1 MFSVE
6 ADGPGL
12 YRIVDS
18 DGVVLHEGLSNR
30 DAWRMYDEM
39 EPAAPRA
46 EVTKPKRRKPRK
58 NKRQRKAA
66 KFPRSPM
73 RSKTGRSG
81 AKEDAW
87 KDRHTSG
94 AAGPCRRICP
104 KTGRVIEVI
113 G

>member
-6 ADGPGL
+6 PDGDGL
-12 YRIVDS
+12 YRVVDS
-18 DGVVLHEGLSNR
+18 DGVVLHESLSNR
-30 DAWRMYDEM
+30 DAWRKYDEI
-39 EPAAPRA
+39 EAPAPRA
-46 EVTKPKRRKPRK
+46 EVTKRKRRKTRK

-66 KFPRSPM
+66 KSPWSPRP
-73 RSKTGRSG
+73 SKTGRSG

-94 AAGPCRRICP
+94 AAGPCKRICP